1 MARTRKKNLSFGL
14 FSAKMLSVK
23 ENIIMG
29 FFSELFFG
37 IMNQSNEQPRRRSP
51 FNQEPTADDYIRSGE
66 IERDNYDDGQRNS
79 INEHGNLSW
88 EREDDERDW

>member
-1 MARTRKKNLSFGL
+1 
-14 FSAKMLSVK
+14 
-23 ENIIMG
+23 MG

-51 FNQEPTADDYIRSGE
+51 FNQEPTAEDYIRSGE
-66 IERDNYDDGQRNS
+66 IERDNYDDGQSNS

-88 EREDDERDW
+88 AREDEERDW